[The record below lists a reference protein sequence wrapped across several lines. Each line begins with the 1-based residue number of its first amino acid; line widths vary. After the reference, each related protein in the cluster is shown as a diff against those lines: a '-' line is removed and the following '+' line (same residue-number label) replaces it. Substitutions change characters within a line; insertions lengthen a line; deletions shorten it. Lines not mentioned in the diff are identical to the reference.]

1 MTMKFVFF
9 LGVFLDVHFSND
21 KPASS
26 VSIVV
31 QAAGSIRSPNEYVS
45 RVLKLT
51 FLVLALCQSETL
63 A

>member
-1 MTMKFVFF
+1 MKFVFF
-9 LGVFLDVHFSND
+9 LGVFLDVHFSKD
-21 KPASS
+21 RPASS
-26 VSIVV
+26 VSIAV